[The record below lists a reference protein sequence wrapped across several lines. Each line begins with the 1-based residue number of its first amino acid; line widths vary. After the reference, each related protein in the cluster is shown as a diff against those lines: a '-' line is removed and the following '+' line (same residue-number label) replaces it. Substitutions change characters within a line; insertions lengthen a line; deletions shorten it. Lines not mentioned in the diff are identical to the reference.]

1 MTEEPYMP
9 DSKGDTGLPDDA
21 LSSAY
26 RSFATETTPAALD
39 DRVLDTARRHA
50 TLRPSHGKRTT
61 WYRPVTFIATAGL
74 SLALLIQ
81 LDQPGV
87 VEPTAI
93 TEDSAGITA
102 PAAGDAFRDA
112 AAVTAEQV
120 RQLDA
125 TGNRS
130 SSTGNPAMIAP
141 NTPATDAGSRIAA
154 DDHCT
159 DEQRSESSTWWQC
172 IDDLERRGLTQ
183 AAERELAALLNA
195 FPGFERP
202 GRP

>member
-1 MTEEPYMP
+1 
-9 DSKGDTGLPDDA
+9 
-21 LSSAY
+21 
-26 RSFATETTPAALD
+26 
-39 DRVLDTARRHA
+39 
-50 TLRPSHGKRTT
+50 
-61 WYRPVTFIATAGL
+61 
-74 SLALLIQ
+74 LIQ
-81 LDQPGV
+81 LDQSGV
-87 VEPTAI
+87 VKPTAI
-93 TEDSAGITA
+93 TEDSAEITA
-102 PAAGDAFRDA
+102 PAPGDAFRDA

-141 NTPATDAGSRIAA
+141 NAPVTDAGSQIAA

>member
-1 MTEEPYMP
+1 MP

-21 LSSAY
+21 LSAAY
-26 RSFATETTPAALD
+26 RSLATETTPAALD
-39 DRVLDTARRHA
+39 DRVLDAARRH
-50 TLRPSHGKRTT
+50 TTGRPAQGKRRT
-61 WYRPVTFIATAGL
+61 WYRPVTFVATAGL

-81 LDQPGV
+81 LDNSGV

-93 TEDSAGITA
+93 TEGSAGGTA
-102 PAAGDAFRDA
+102 SAPGDAFRDA

-130 SSTGNPAMIAP
+130 STTGNPAMIAP
-141 NTPATDAGSRIAA
+141 NTPATDAGSQIAA

-159 DEQRSESSTWWQC
+159 DEQRADSSTWWQC
-172 IDDLERRGLTQ
+172 IDDLERRGLSQ
-183 AAERELAALLNA
+183 AAERELAALLTA

>member
-1 MTEEPYMP
+1 MTEKPYMP

-26 RSFATETTPAALD
+26 RSFATETTPSALD

-50 TLRPSHGKRTT
+50 AVRPSHGKRTT
-61 WYRPVTFIATAGL
+61 WYRPVAFIATAGL

-81 LDQPGV
+81 LDQSGV
-87 VEPTAI
+87 VKPTAI
-93 TEDSAGITA
+93 TEDSAEI
-102 PAAGDAFRDA
+102 
-112 AAVTAEQV
+112 

-141 NTPATDAGSRIAA
+141 NAPVTDAGSQIAA